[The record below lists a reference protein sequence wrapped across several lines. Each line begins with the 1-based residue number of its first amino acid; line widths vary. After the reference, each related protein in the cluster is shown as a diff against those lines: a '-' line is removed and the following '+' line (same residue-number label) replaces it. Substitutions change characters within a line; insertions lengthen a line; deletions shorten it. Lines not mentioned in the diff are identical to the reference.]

1 MVKDIIKDARKRMQG
16 ALDVLDN
23 ELKGIRTG
31 RATPGLVEN
40 LEVEYYGVPTPLIQ
54 LATISVP
61 DPRSLLIKPFDRSLL
76 KAVEKAI
83 LASDLGLTPNNDGQ
97 NIRLNLPPLTG
108 ERRKELMRLAHQRA
122 EAAKVA
128 IRNVRRDAIKDLKE
142 AESEKMISED
152 ERKRG
157 ENDLQK
163 VTNEFTDKVDEMLK
177 EKEQE
182 IMEF

>member
-142 AESEKMISED
+142 AENEKMISED

-177 EKEQE
+177 EKERE

>member
-1 MVKDIIKDARKRMQG
+1 MVKDILKDARKRMQG
-16 ALDVLDN
+16 ALDVLDG

-31 RATPGLVEN
+31 RATPSLVEN

-76 KAVEKAI
+76 KAIEKAI

-108 ERRKELMRLAHQRA
+108 ERRKELVRLAHQRA

-163 VTNEFTDKVDEMLK
+163 ITDEFTGKVDDMLK

-182 IMEF
+182 IMDF